1 MMMRPLTDTSFA
13 RNGIAAGTD
22 DGRGRVPPQITQPTE
37 RASLLGYRRLCHR
50 ETHDFLIK
58 IFTAALIGSVN

>member
-13 RNGIAAGTD
+13 RNGIAGGARAFTD
-22 DGRGRVPPQITQPTE
+22 RWTDPSPNHATE
-37 RASLLGYRRLCHR
+37 RASLLGYRRHR